1 MIKNRQSEKGIAL
14 LLVMSAIAI
23 LTYLLA
29 DFTYET
35 KVQKIKA
42 GNQQDRVQ
50 ARLNAESALNYAL
63 AQLKI
68 YREAFNLFE
77 KNEEAKKYITA
88 DTIQGIFIKPFM
100 YPIPKSN
107 DLSLIQRSALD
118 DFEKSSLIQGQLMVE
133 ITPITGFLNPNSL
146 RIPSVKDLK
155 KKEEEDKEAEDQ
167 KPPPAAEAGDDEE
180 KSSENNLPPH
190 LYVERELI
198 QTLKEAIKEKSEQ
211 DESFT
216 DRYPNIN
223 PTMLIKELSFYVN
236 DESAFDG
243 PELGEI
249 QGKYNS
255 KNITAKHAPMVSL
268 SEMHL
273 LEGWTDEL
281 VNLIIDRLSV
291 HQVSIID
298 LNKMNK
304 FQLKSLFNNLNDEQV
319 KNFFAYRDGDAK
331 ENIKA
336 KNFKSEEDFKNAVT
350 GPLALVGQTEY
361 DRRIKEFAKAGIRLG
376 VAGKLFR
383 VIAQGDY
390 GRASYKIIATID
402 LPVKPVPPKKKKAK
416 SSTTPEVPPIN
427 PEDETAN
434 KEKGEKEKVPP
445 IELLEPRIVDLEVQ

>member
-1 MIKNRQSEKGIAL
+1 MIKHRSSEKGIAI

-77 KNEEAKKYITA
+77 KNEDAKKYITA

-100 YPIPKSN
+100 YPIPKSA
-107 DLSLIQRSALD
+107 DLSLIQKSALD
-118 DFEKSSLIQGQLMVE
+118 DFEKNTLIQGQLMVE
-133 ITPITGFLNPNSL
+133 IIPITGFLNPNSL
-146 RIPSVKDLK
+146 RVPLSNDSK
-155 KKEEEDKEAEDQ
+155 KNTEEEEQNANDQ
-167 KPPPAAEAGDDEE
+167 KPPTGGEEEE
-180 KSSENNLPPH
+180 KSEESNLPPH
-190 LYVERELI
+190 LYVEKELI
-198 QTLKEAIKEKSEQ
+198 QTLKDAIKEKSEQ
-211 DESFT
+211 DETFT

-223 PTMLIKELSFYVN
+223 PIMLIKELSYYVN
-236 DESAFDG
+236 DENAFDG

-255 KNITAKHAPMVSL
+255 KNVTAKHAPMVSL

-273 LEGWTDEL
+273 LEGWSDEL
-281 VNLIIDRLSV
+281 VDLIIDRLSV

-304 FQLKSLFNNLNDEQV
+304 FQLKSLFNNLNDEQI
-319 KNFFAYRDGDAK
+319 KNFFTYRDGDAK

-336 KNFKSEEDFKNAVT
+336 KNFKSEEEFKSAVT

-376 VAGKLFR
+376 VAGKLFK

-390 GRASYKIIATID
+390 GRASYKIVATID
-402 LPVKPVPPKKKKAK
+402 LPVKPTPPKKKKAK
-416 SSTTPEVPPIN
+416 PSTN
-427 PEDETAN
+427 PEIPPVTSGEENPTSEKDA
-434 KEKGEKEKVPP
+434 KEKIPP
-445 IELLEPRIVDLEVQ
+445 IELLAPRIVDLEVQ